1 MSLLTLS
8 QARAHL
14 RIDGTAS
21 DADLLLKIEAAERSA
36 VEYLGCNVYEDDTDL
51 ARAIAAVP
59 AMLSAAKS
67 AYDAAYAVAVAIDDA
82 DLSLIEQE
90 HALSVYSRAVNAAT
104 RTRNG
109 VVVNEL
115 ILAAMLLILG
125 WLYETREDATEMP
138 RAARDLLHP
147 YRCYA

>member
-1 MSLLTLS
+1 MSLLTLA
-8 QARAHL
+8 QAKSHL

-21 DADLLLKIEAAERSA
+21 DADLTLKIEAAERSA
-36 VEYLGCNVYEDDTDL
+36 IEYLGCNVYEDETDL
-51 ARAIAAVP
+51 ARSIAAVP
-59 AMLSAAKS
+59 AELVAAKA
-67 AYDAAYAVAVAIDDA
+67 AYDAAYLVAVELEDA
-82 DLSLIEQE
+82 ELSQLAQE
-90 HALSVYSRAVNAAT
+90 YAFFVYSRARNAAT

-115 ILAAMLLILG
+115 ILSAMLLILG
-125 WLYETREDATEMP
+125 WLFETREDGAEMP